1 MRSLG
6 VVESPPLLD
15 QDFSFNERVKDLS
28 VEELVSHASI
38 E

>member
-15 QDFSFNERVKDLS
+15 QDFSFNERVKDFS
-28 VEELVSHASI
+28 VEKFVSHASV